1 MAMTSVQVLDSVI
14 RDNASNRSF
23 DARRCYSVYI
33 GKCFEFGITETMD
46 AKDVYGYYRLRKEAE
61 RNDETTT

>member
-1 MAMTSVQVLDSVI
+1 MTSVQVLDSVI
-14 RDNASNRSF
+14 RDNAHNRSF

-46 AKDVYGYYRLRKEAE
+46 AKDVYEYYRLRKEAE
-61 RNDETTT
+61 KNDETIT